1 MSDKV
6 KGPERS
12 AISNTRQQKWARR
25 RLMALGAL
33 FLLLV
38 LVAGLWAYYLRTRK
52 PLSAA
57 LPPAPAVAQA
67 FKPHYLFSIY
77 GVDRPLG
84 IALSPDGRYIYVTE
98 SAGERLIKVF
108 DREGQFIRSF
118 AVPDTRP
125 AERAPV
131 YVAVDSYGRVYVTD
145 RRRFALYVFD
155 ADGNLLRV
163 FSPPQGE
170 EFWTPLGVN
179 VVNDEILVTE
189 VTREQHRVMVFDL
202 EGRLKTVFGREGRE
216 NGEFWFPNAVVR
228 DEEGNFYVSDGNNGR
243 LQVLDPEGN
252 FLYAL
257 RGLNLPRGL
266 AIDTEKRL
274 FLVDAVAHQVR
285 VFSLASQPIVALYEF
300 GDIGM
305 GDGEFRYPNDIAVD
319 LTGRLYITD
328 RENNRIQVWSY

>member
-1 MSDKV
+1 MSE
-6 KGPERS
+6 KGQHQASEIEQRK
-12 AISNTRQQKWARR
+12 RARR
-25 RLMALGAL
+25 RLMILMAL
-33 FLLLV
+33 LLMLV
-38 LVAGLWAYYLRTRK
+38 LVAGLWTYYLRTRK

-84 IALSPDGRYIYVTE
+84 IALSPDGQYIYVTE
-98 SAGERLIKVF
+98 SAGDRLIKVF
-108 DREGQFIRSF
+108 DRDGRFVRSF
-118 AVPDTRP
+118 SVPDTRP

-131 YVAVDSYGRVYVTD
+131 YIAVDSYGRVYVTD

-155 ADGNLLRV
+155 AEGNLLKEL
-163 FSPPQGE
+163 PPPGGAD
-170 EFWTPLGVN
+170 FWTPLGVN
-179 VVNDEILVTE
+179 IVKDELLVTE
-189 VTREQHRVMVFDL
+189 VTRGEHRVMVFDL
-202 EGRLKTVFGREGRE
+202 EGRLKMAFGKEGRE

-228 DEEGNFYVSDGNNGR
+228 DEAGNFYVSDGNNGR

-285 VFSLASQPIVALYEF
+285 VYSLASQPILSLYEF
-300 GDIGM
+300 GDIGL

-319 LTGRLYITD
+319 VTGRLYITD